1 MLFPPRFLP
10 HILRTC
16 RKTGSGNRATCS
28 ARQRQ
33 RQRKRQ
39 RPPHVQCMYEIYVS
53 CLGRRA
59 GLGWLGSHV
68 HNENDNNTTYTE
80 QIAKLVMRAFWLYR
94 AGRGMRR
101 PCPDGG

>member
-68 HNENDNNTTYTE
+68 HNENDNNIYLHQTNCKARNE
-80 QIAKLVMRAFWLYR
+80 SFLVI
-94 AGRGMRR
+94 
-101 PCPDGG
+101 PGG